1 MDVEEPA
8 VHRPLPGLLQRKSV
22 DVAQQSERQVAV
34 VLVPVVELR
43 VRRGKRGNED
53 GDGGGEG
60 AAAKINAAEEDVVE
74 VGEALER
81 LFALEQT
88 GGNGIRSKSHNC
100 WKEKEGPP
108 AMARSLVASREITKR

>member
-8 VHRPLPGLLQRKSV
+8 VHGPFPGLLQRKSI

-34 VLVPVVELR
+34 VLVPVVELC
-43 VRRGKRGNED
+43 VRRGKRRNED
-53 GDGGGEG
+53 GDGGGES
-60 AAAKINAAEEDVVE
+60 AAAKINAAEKNVVE

-88 GGNGIRSKSHNC
+88 EGNGIRSKSHNC

-108 AMARSLVASREITKR
+108 AIARSLVASREITKR